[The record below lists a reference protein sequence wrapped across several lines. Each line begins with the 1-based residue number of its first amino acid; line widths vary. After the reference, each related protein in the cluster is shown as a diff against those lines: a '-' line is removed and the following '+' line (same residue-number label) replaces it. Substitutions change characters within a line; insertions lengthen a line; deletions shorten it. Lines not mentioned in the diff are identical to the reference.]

1 MNYENF
7 KSGFNK
13 PTIITGQQYGTKIS
27 VELDHS
33 DTELDELMDAFETL
47 VIGLGYHPDSWKQ
60 WIVDRADEYKND
72 DKELENRPHFD
83 WDEQAA
89 NERMDIIGQNGND
102 GTHYFEDNDEF
113 EWGSEPEEDED
124 EFDEYGMLIPPN
136 KVLIDAKKQ
145 YD

>member
-13 PTIITGQQYGTKIS
+13 PTIITGQQYGTKVS

-60 WIVDRADEYKND
+60 WIVDRADEYRETDSEELKEKYGPGSLDPSGLSWKNE
-72 DKELENRPHFD
+72 ELVY
-83 WDEQAA
+83 EQV
-89 NERMDIIGQNGND
+89 
-102 GTHYFEDNDEF
+102 
-113 EWGSEPEEDED
+113 
-124 EFDEYGMLIPPN
+124 
-136 KVLIDAKKQ
+136 K
-145 YD
+145 